1 MVTNKLKVVLDSS
14 VILAG
19 LFNTEGGS
27 GSLLYAAELG
37 LVKAYTSSDIITE
50 VSRNIMQKGNNQLHE
65 VFQGLIKKNTFELVP
80 SPKPE
85 DLKRATQFVVKKDI
99 AILAICFKL
108 PIDCFVTL
116 DQKDFGDLMKDSPFH
131 FQVVTPEMIL
141 KQI

>member
-1 MVTNKLKVVLDSS
+1 MVINKLKVVLDSS

-37 LVKAYTSSDIITE
+37 LVKVYVSSDIITE
-50 VSRNIMQKGNNQLHE
+50 VSRNILQKGNNQLHE
-65 VFQGLIKKNTFELVP
+65 IFQNLIKKNTFEIVP
-80 SPKPE
+80 HPQPE
-85 DLKRATQFVVKKDI
+85 DLKHAAKFVVKKYI

-108 PIDCFVTL
+108 PIDYFVTL
-116 DQKDFGDLMKDSPFH
+116 DQKDFGSLMKDSPFH
-131 FQVVTPEMIL
+131 FQVVTPDIIL

>member
-1 MVTNKLKVVLDSS
+1 MVASKLKVVLDSS

-37 LVKAYTSSDIITE
+37 LIKAYTSSAIITE
-50 VSRNIMQKGNNQLHE
+50 VSRNILQKGNTQLYD
-65 VFQGLIKKNTFELVP
+65 VFQRLVKRDVFEIVSEP
-80 SPKPE
+80 TPE
-85 DLKRATQFVVKKDI
+85 SLKRATGFVVKKDI

-108 PIDCFVTL
+108 PIDYFVTL
-116 DQKDFGDLMKDSPFH
+116 DQKDFGGLMKDSPFH
-131 FQVVTPEMIL
+131 FEVVTPEKVI